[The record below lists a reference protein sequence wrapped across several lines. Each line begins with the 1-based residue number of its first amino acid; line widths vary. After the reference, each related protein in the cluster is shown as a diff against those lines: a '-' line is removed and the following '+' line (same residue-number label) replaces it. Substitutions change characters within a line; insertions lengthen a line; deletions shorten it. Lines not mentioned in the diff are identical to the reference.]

1 MIEGGAAFAGTPGPA
16 STADKVASPTP
27 VVSPVIIKGQQV
39 IAITVVDDS
48 NDPIEGAEVTAPC
61 TGLPP
66 AYTNSSGVASFTVS
80 TCNCGDKPAHI
91 STAQGC
97 SVNISLVCGTGNK
110 AVCTNQD

>member
-1 MIEGGAAFAGTPGPA
+1 MLEAGSTFAGTPGSSAP
-16 STADKVASPTP
+16 SDKEVLTTP
-27 VVSPVIIKGQQV
+27 VVSPVIKGPL
-39 IAITVVDDS
+39 IIGITVVDDS

-66 AYTNSSGVASFTVS
+66 AYTNAEGYASFSVS

-97 SVNISLVCGTGNK
+97 DVNISLVCGTGNK
-110 AVCTNQD
+110 ATCTNQD